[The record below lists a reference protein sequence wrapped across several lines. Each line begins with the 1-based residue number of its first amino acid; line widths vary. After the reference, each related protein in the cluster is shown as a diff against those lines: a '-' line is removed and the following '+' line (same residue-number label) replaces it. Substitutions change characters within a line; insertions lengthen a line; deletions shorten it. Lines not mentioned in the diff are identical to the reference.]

1 MPEWR
6 GPRCSQLNLQPAR
19 RRQPNGLNETGA
31 ASSWGGTIL
40 HDSARG
46 EFHLFASRIGGGC
59 GLNAWFTNSEI
70 VDAVAPDPRGPYTVR
85 SVAIPHFAHEGSSC
99 EPRPEHP
106 LRVRSLTALRCPQT
120 WTRAPGTRTSC

>member
-1 MPEWR
+1 MLPLGQGDCVAGRCRCVPEWR

-99 EPRPEHP
+99 EPQPEHP
-106 LRVRSLTALRCPQT
+106 LR
-120 WTRAPGTRTSC
+120 GTVL